1 MKNKKLVNAALL
13 GISALLVVGMAYQF
27 TPALGDLF
35 GKKDQGTPALT
46 VNGQTVTVEELEAM
60 KTGNPLLGSTDG
72 GVLADDFKLFMVD
85 QQIRQKLVTQAA
97 GDVQVSREDV
107 NAEVKKVREA
117 NQLTDNKAWTDALQG
132 VGLTDATFR
141 QQKRDELA
149 VNRKVEQIKATAPKA
164 TDAEIEQYYALNPD
178 KYQSEARIVG
188 RQIVTK
194 DAAKAKSLL
203 AQIRAGADFAALA
216 SANSEENK
224 DRGGALG
231 PLENGQPRAV
241 AAVALPTEVAQAA
254 FALTSGGVTDVINAA
269 GKYHIVKVERYLPAA
284 LKPLADVRTEVT
296 TAVNEQKKNAVV
308 EKWLD
313 GLERTAKV
321 EVKDASWKTQ
331 DPTVATVAGEK
342 IPYSAVVSQVVAQ
355 LSGNQQLSMMM
366 NQMSPAESAQFVN
379 AQIKPTLVEQLI
391 SGYAAPRIAQ
401 KLGLHLTGTRQE
413 QVAALNAYGARNVKV
428 SDADIQNFYKSNITQ
443 FQTPASATVSQA
455 SFKDQNQA
463 AAFRTDWNGQ
473 GDFVAAATK
482 AGGTVSENGNVTGDA
497 AAKQTLGE
505 DLYAALFESK
515 DLRAA
520 GEGSL
525 TRVVKSGQRYV
536 VAYLTDLK
544 VAATQPL
551 NVVRPQIQSQLL
563 ESKKGEASVAFME
576 QQVAALKPVNSLK
589 AVLDAQAKRVA
600 AATPKAAPTTTP
612 APATPA
618 TPATK

>member
-46 VNGQTVTVEELEAM
+46 VNGQTVTAEELEAM
-60 KTGNPLLGSTDG
+60 KSGNPLLAGTDG

-85 QQIRQKLVTQAA
+85 QQTRQKLVSQAA
-97 GDVQVSREDV
+97 GDIQVSREDV

-149 VNRKVEQIKATAPKA
+149 VNRKVEQIKAAAPKA

-231 PLENGQPRAV
+231 PLENGQPRPV
-241 AAVALPTEVAQAA
+241 AAVALPGDVAQAA

-284 LKPLADVRTEVT
+284 LKPLAEVRSEVT
-296 TAVNEQKKNAVV
+296 TAVNEQKKEAAV
-308 EKWLD
+308 ERWLD
-313 GLERTAKV
+313 GLERTARV
-321 EVKDASWKTQ
+321 EVKDPAWKTQ

-366 NQMSPAESAQFVN
+366 SQMSPDESAQFVN

-391 SGYAAPRIAQ
+391 SGYAAPKIAQ
-401 KLGLHLTGTRQE
+401 KLGLNLTGTRQE
-413 QVAALNAYGARNVKV
+413 QLAALNAYGARNVKV
-428 SDADIQNFYKSNITQ
+428 SDADIQTFYKSNITQ

-473 GDFVAAATK
+473 GDFVAAATR
-482 AGGTVSENGNVTGDA
+482 AGGTVSENGNVTGDD

-505 DLYAALFESK
+505 DLYAALFGSK
-515 DLRAA
+515 DLRPA

-525 TRVVKSGQRYV
+525 TRVVKSGERYV

-544 VAATQPL
+544 AAATQPL

-563 ESKKGEASVAFME
+563 ESKKGEASIAFME
-576 QQVAALKPVNSLK
+576 QQVAALKPVNNLQ

-600 AATPKAAPTTTP
+600 AATPKATPTPTP

-618 TPATK
+618 TPATE

>member
-60 KTGNPLLGSTDG
+60 KTGNPLLASTDG

-141 QQKRDELA
+141 QQKHDELA

-401 KLGLHLTGTRQE
+401 KLGLNLTGTRQE

-515 DLRAA
+515 DLRSA